1 VPVIHQRVKWALVL
15 ALAALLGAC
24 EKEEPLPN
32 NAAAP
37 EADASFEC
45 PVPESLRGKVSSVFV
60 EATRIGEPGGKGEL
74 ALEGS
79 FVAYAVGL
87 TLQNGS
93 NVSIQL
99 DDTLGFSAKGLAHH
113 TACEQFKWKS
123 LGNLTLFEYLHGG
136 ANPYPAQQLMYSRGP
151 TPNFRNLYAHFGKDP
166 AAFYESQ
173 GERCLAGLV
182 KGDGEVQRWCY
193 QDGKLHLTRKMLQ
206 ASFAGGD
213 YRFVCDFSGEGP
225 LLVDAS
231 IVKAG
236 PDRSPPGL
244 ESDQLATDF
253 REKCLTEK
261 ALLKARA
268 LDEN

>member
-1 VPVIHQRVKWALVL
+1 MPVMHQTLKWILVL

-45 PVPESLRGKVSSVFV
+45 PVPESLRGKVSNVFV
-60 EATRIGEPGGKGEL
+60 DATRIGEPEKGQL

-87 TLQNGS
+87 TLQDGS
-93 NVSIQL
+93 STSIQL

-123 LGNLTLFEYLHGG
+123 LGNLTLFEYLYGG

-151 TPNFRNLYAHFGKDP
+151 TPNFKNLYPLFGKNP

-193 QDGKLHLTRKMLQ
+193 QDGKLRLTRKMLD

-225 LLVDAS
+225 LLIDAS
-231 IVKAG
+231 IVKSG
-236 PDRSPPGL
+236 PNPTP
-244 ESDQLATDF
+244 SDPHSDKELATMT
-253 REKCLTEK
+253 EKCLAEK
-261 ALLKARA
+261 ALLKPKGF
-268 LDEN
+268 DET